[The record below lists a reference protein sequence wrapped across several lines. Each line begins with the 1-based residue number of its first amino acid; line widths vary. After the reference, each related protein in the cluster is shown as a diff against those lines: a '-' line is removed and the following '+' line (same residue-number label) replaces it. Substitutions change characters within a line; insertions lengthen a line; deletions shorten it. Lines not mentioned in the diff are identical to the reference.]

1 MLTRPLLKPA
11 KFAPREAVP
20 ANGEPAALP
29 SNGNGAP
36 RRAPEKARPASRA
49 DSAAT
54 LPQVRVA
61 SFGAPPR
68 APERSINRNQYLR
81 AVEEFSRK
89 SSRKAVREATLDVT
103 SGEIERVAQ
112 YAGRLRGRYLAMVLE
127 IGRDDRMVS
136 AEQEMRNL
144 ARCREQYE
152 EAGRALAALREAIA
166 SGDVLVS
173 GVCAD

>member
-20 ANGEPAALP
+20 ANGDRKAPPADGDARRTAEKP
-29 SNGNGAP
+29 RPAPRSNG
-36 RRAPEKARPASRA
+36 
-49 DSAAT
+49 AAA

-61 SFGAPPR
+61 GFGEMPR

-81 AVEEFSRK
+81 AVDEFARK
-89 SSRKAVREATLDVT
+89 SGRKAVREATLDVT
-103 SGEIERVAQ
+103 SGEVERVAQ
-112 YAGRLRGRYLAMVLE
+112 YAARLRGRYLAMVLE

-144 ARCREQYE
+144 VKCREQAE
-152 EAGRALAALREAIA
+152 EADRALEALRTAIA
-166 SGDVLVS
+166 AGDVLVS